1 MAIQPSKRI
10 PTNVVTGFLGVGK
23 TTAIRHLL
31 KSKPVDEQWA
41 VLVNEFGEVGIDGA
55 LLQANDDMVTQVAGG
70 CTCCKV
76 QSLSRVALQHLID
89 EHKPDRLIIEPTGL
103 AMPKQIM
110 EMLGTEKFLAQLEVQ
125 AMVCLVD
132 PYFFKDESFLNMEA
146 CADQIAMADVVIAT
160 KADIADEEDLAAFT
174 RYMGRYT
181 PAKQA
186 VTTMAHGQMDWR
198 LLTHSHLAERAIA
211 ATGQHAHASDST
223 SQAPLP
229 NPDPDGVIKLENR
242 AEFGFSCGWMFTPDW
257 TFDSDKLLELYRD
270 LTVPRIKGVFT
281 TRDGWI
287 SINKMRD
294 TVSSES
300 VEVAQ
305 DSRVEMLAL
314 EETTWA
320 EIDRRIR
327 ACAL

>member
-110 EMLGTEKFLAQLEVQ
+110 EMLGTEEFLAQLEVQ

-174 RYMGRYT
+174 QYMGRYA

-229 NPDPDGVIKLENR
+229 NPDADGVIRLENR

-270 LTVPRIKGVFT
+270 LSVPRIKGVFA

>member
-10 PTNVVTGFLGVGK
+10 PTNVLTGFLGVGK

-31 KSKPVDEQWA
+31 KSKPADEQWA

-55 LLQANDDMVTQVAGG
+55 LLQADDNMVTQVAGG

-110 EMLGTEKFLAQLEVQ
+110 EMLGTEEFLTQLEVQ

-174 RYMGRYT
+174 QYMGRYA

-229 NPDPDGVIKLENR
+229 NPDADGVIRLENR

-270 LTVPRIKGVFT
+270 LSVPRIKGVFA

-294 TVSSES
+294 TASSES
-300 VEVAQ
+300 VEVAK

>member
-31 KSKPVDEQWA
+31 KSKPADEQWA

-55 LLQANDDMVTQVAGG
+55 LLQADDNMVTQVAGG

-103 AMPKQIM
+103 ALPKQIM
-110 EMLGTEKFLAQLEVQ
+110 EMLCTEAFLAQLEVQ

-132 PYFFKDESFLNMEA
+132 PYFFKDDSFLNMEV

-160 KADIADEEDLAAFT
+160 KADIAAEAELTAFAQ
-174 RYMGRYT
+174 YMGRYT

-186 VTTMAHGQMDWR
+186 VTTMAHGEMDWR
-198 LLTHSHLAERAIA
+198 LLTHPHLAERATA
-211 ATGQHAHASDST
+211 ATGQHAHPSESSSEAS
-223 SQAPLP
+223 LP
-229 NPDPDGVIKLENR
+229 SPDAEGVIRLENH
-242 AEFGFSCGWMFTPDW
+242 AEFGYSCGWVFTADW
-257 TFDSDKLLELYRD
+257 TFDSDKLLALYRD
-270 LTVPRIKGVFT
+270 LSVPRIKGVFA

-300 VEVAQ
+300 VDTGQ

-314 EETTWA
+314 EKTTWD
-320 EIDRRIR
+320 EIDQRIR
-327 ACAL
+327 ACAS

>member
-110 EMLGTEKFLAQLEVQ
+110 EMLGTEEFLAQLEVQ

-160 KADIADEEDLAAFT
+160 KADIADEEDLAA
-174 RYMGRYT
+174 T
-181 PAKQA
+181 PN
-186 VTTMAHGQMDWR
+186 TWDG
-198 LLTHSHLAERAIA
+198 THQPSR
-211 ATGQHAHASDST
+211 
-223 SQAPLP
+223 PLQ
-229 NPDPDGVIKLENR
+229 R
-242 AEFGFSCGWMFTPDW
+242 W
-257 TFDSDKLLELYRD
+257 
-270 LTVPRIKGVFT
+270 LTVRWTGVCSHTHISRNGPSPPPDNTRMRPIRPRKRPFQT
-281 TRDGWI
+281 LTP
-287 SINKMRD
+287 M
-294 TVSSES
+294 VSSGS
-300 VEVAQ
+300 KTAPSLVF
-305 DSRVEMLAL
+305 LAAGCL
-314 EETTWA
+314 PPTGRLIATSFLNFTGTSPFLA
-320 EIDRRIR
+320 
-327 ACAL
+327 

>member
-31 KSKPVDEQWA
+31 KSKPADEQWA

-55 LLQANDDMVTQVAGG
+55 LLQADDNMVTQVAGG

-76 QSLSRVALQHLID
+76 QSLSRVGLQHLID
-89 EHKPDRLIIEPTGL
+89 EHKPDRLIIEPSGL

-110 EMLGTEKFLAQLEVQ
+110 EMLGTKEFLAQLEVQ
-125 AMVCLVD
+125 AIVCLVD

-160 KADIADEEDLAAFT
+160 KADIADEENLAAFT
-174 RYMGRYT
+174 EYMRRYT

-186 VTTMAHGQMDWR
+186 VTTMSHGQMDWR
-198 LLTHSHLAERAIA
+198 LLKHSHRAERATA
-211 ATGQHAHASDST
+211 AIGRHAHSSEST

-229 NPDPDGVIKLENR
+229 NPDADGVIKLENH
-242 AEFGFSCGWMFTPDW
+242 ADFGYSCGWVFTTDW

-270 LTVPRIKGVFT
+270 LSVPRIKGVFA
-281 TRDGWI
+281 TRDSWI

-314 EETTWA
+314 EETTWDA
-320 EIDRRIR
+320 IDQQIR